1 MKANGN
7 GSPRLCAQNLLRCSI
22 GEIPY
27 ERVKGLDP
35 SIIGAPST
43 EAKQRLMQD
52 ADWLVRTYEP
62 RVNVEA
68 INVTVADGVNGG
80 FSVSLDVTEKEA

>member
-1 MKANGN
+1 MKSSGNGN
-7 GSPRLCAQNLLRCSI
+7 PRLCANNLLRCTM
-22 GEIPY
+22 GEIPF

-35 SIIGAPST
+35 RIISAPSN

-62 RVNVEA
+62 RVNVKA
-68 INVTVADGVNGG
+68 INVTASDGINGG